1 MVSYTIFFYLLI
13 IMSDV
18 QSAWYTFKINKKKG
32 KGCVRACGLC
42 FLYIFFN
49 ILYVLWFVDDALLN

>member
-32 KGCVRACGLC
+32 KGGERKKKKL
-42 FLYIFFN
+42 IQ
-49 ILYVLWFVDDALLN
+49 II